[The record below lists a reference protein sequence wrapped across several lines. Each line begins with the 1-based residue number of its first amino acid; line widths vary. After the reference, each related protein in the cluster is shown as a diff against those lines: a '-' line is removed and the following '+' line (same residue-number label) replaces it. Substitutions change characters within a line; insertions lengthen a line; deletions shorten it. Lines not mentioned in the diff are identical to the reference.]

1 MFKSHNYLLFLLQIH
16 EESATATGKANR
28 SYWSLPF
35 IQLLH
40 PKENFLFPKMEIRQ
54 NFVPCFDK
62 SYALLFLHRCGRLHR
77 MVNHYFFT
85 TNQATSETLNKYF
98 VKLSALQKLS
108 VPNEMKTSRK
118 SITVTF
124 SFRTFLSQRLQSF
137 SATAFSVVHNLV

>member
-54 NFVPCFDK
+54 NFFLCFDK
-62 SYALLFLHRCGRLHR
+62 SYALLFLHRCGRLHG
-77 MVNHYFFT
+77 MDNHYFFT

-98 VKLSALQKLS
+98 VKFQPFKRS
-108 VPNEMKTSRK
+108 VFPMKSK
-118 SITVTF
+118 PKKINHSNFQFQNFSITAFAKLFCHSIF
-124 SFRTFLSQRLQSF
+124 SSP
-137 SATAFSVVHNLV
+137 